1 MKSLRYFLINVVLQA
16 IVYEANACGPFW
28 YTPNG
33 YHMYRICDMQPKSV
47 ADEYSLKVRR
57 NCEEWQGLTSVDI
70 PVDDIYQAVY
80 KMTMEELE
88 TVAENRTVSYDNKI
102 GRAHV

>member
-1 MKSLRYFLINVVLQA
+1 MKYLRFFLISVVLLA
-16 IVYEANACGPFW
+16 VVYEVNACGPFW

-33 YHMYRICDMQPKSV
+33 YNMYRICDTQPKSV

-57 NCEEWQGLTSVDI
+57 NCEEWQALTSESI
-70 PVDDIYQAVY
+70 SIDDIYQAVY

-88 TVAENRTVSYDNKI
+88 TVRFSATVSSSSI
-102 GRAHV
+102 VIL